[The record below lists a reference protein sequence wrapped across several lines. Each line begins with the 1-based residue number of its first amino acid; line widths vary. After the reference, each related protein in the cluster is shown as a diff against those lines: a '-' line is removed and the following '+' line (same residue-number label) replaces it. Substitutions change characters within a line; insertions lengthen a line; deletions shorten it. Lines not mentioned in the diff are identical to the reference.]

1 MNTRFLSKPK
11 KSFWDSKK
19 VLITGHTGFKGSWLS
34 LWLLQ
39 MNAQVSGISLKP
51 ENPNNLFDQLKI
63 EKDLNHIICDIR
75 DKDSLKKKY
84 YFYKTRNHF
93 SSRSTTISCQIIYS
107 ANNNLGNKCDG
118 DTQCPKCY

>member
-63 EKDLNHIICDIR
+63 EKDLNHITYQKHII
-75 DKDSLKKKY
+75 
-84 YFYKTRNHF
+84 FYH
-93 SSRSTTISCQIIYS
+93 STS
-107 ANNNLGNKCDG
+107 NKLFFL
-118 DTQCPKCY
+118 